1 MRITS
6 DLLFGSADTPA
17 IATPSAN
24 KFTNLSCDSEMYS
37 KILFKFFVSFVS
49 EEEEEEDDD
58 DDEGGATAFRLL
70 FVGTKKSIS
79 CLLCV
84 CVGINK

>member
-1 MRITS
+1 MEVHAFMFLHKLSTYFTMRITS

-58 DDEGGATAFRLL
+58 DDDDDEKDDDN
-70 FVGTKKSIS
+70 VQ
-79 CLLCV
+79 
-84 CVGINK
+84 

>member
-58 DDEGGATAFRLL
+58 DDDDDEGGATAFRLL

-84 CVGINK
+84 CV